1 MDQQPGVACQRR
13 FCVLIA
19 TSLKRQKGEAAEK
32 YVIVITGASSG
43 FGAVTARRL
52 AESGHPAYATMR
64 ETGGRNAEQVEAAR
78 NFAAEKNV
86 DLRTA
91 ELDVSSQES
100 ADRAVQQVLGAAGR
114 LDIIIHNAG
123 HMVFGP
129 AEAFTP
135 EQLAEIYDAN
145 VLSTQRVNRAALP
158 ILRKQGGGL
167 VIWVGS
173 SSTRGGTPPYLAP
186 YFAAKAGMDAIAV
199 SYAGELARWN
209 IETTIIVPGAFT
221 SGTNHFAHSGSPGDK
236 ERLKE
241 YESGPTASLT
251 REIMKGFE
259 LTAAPDA
266 DVLDVAKA
274 IVKVV
279 DRPFGTRPF
288 RVHID
293 PANDGAEIVN
303 GVADRVRAE
312 LLRNIGL
319 ADLLKPAAAVSARTV
334 LTSGGI
340 REALKQ

>member
-19 TSLKRQKGEAAEK
+19 TSLKRQKGEAAVK

-43 FGAVTARRL
+43 FGALTARRL
-52 AESGHPAYATMR
+52 AEAGHTVYATMR
-64 ETGGRNAEQVEAAR
+64 ETGGRNAKQVEAAR
-78 NFAAEKNV
+78 KFAAEKTV

-100 ADRAVQQVLGAAGR
+100 ADRAVQQVLGAAGC

-135 EQLAEIYDAN
+135 EQLAELYDVN

-158 ILRKQGGGL
+158 QLRQQGKGL
-167 VIWVGS
+167 VVWVS
-173 SSTRGGTPPYLAP
+173 STSTRGGTPPYLAP
-186 YFAAKAGMDAIAV
+186 YFAAKAGMDALAV

-209 IETTIIVPGAFT
+209 IETTIVVPGAFT
-221 SGTNHFAHSGSPGDK
+221 SGTNHFAHAGSPEDK
-236 ERLKE
+236 ARLKE

-251 REIMKGFE
+251 KQIMKGFE
-259 LTAAPDA
+259 LTAVPDA

-279 DRPFGTRPF
+279 NMCFGTRPF

-293 PANDGAEIVN
+293 PAQDGAEIVN

-312 LLRNIGL
+312 LLRNMQL
-319 ADLLKPAAAVSARTV
+319 ADLLRPSSTKVPAQKAS
-334 LTSGGI
+334 
-340 REALKQ
+340 

>member
-1 MDQQPGVACQRR
+1 M
-13 FCVLIA
+13 
-19 TSLKRQKGEAAEK
+19 K
-32 YVIVITGASSG
+32 YVILITGASSG
-43 FGAVTARRL
+43 FGASTARRL
-52 AESGHPAYATMR
+52 ADAGHTVYATMR
-64 ETGGRNAEQVEAAR
+64 ETVGRNAKQVEAAR
-78 NFAAEKNV
+78 KFAAENNV
-86 DLRTA
+86 DLRTT

-129 AEAFTP
+129 VEAFTP
-135 EQLAEIYDAN
+135 GQLAELYDVN

-167 VIWVGS
+167 VVWVGS

-221 SGTNHFAHSGSPGDK
+221 SGTNHFAHAGSPEDK
-236 ERLKE
+236 ARLKD
-241 YESGPTASLT
+241 YESGPTASLAN
-251 REIMKGFE
+251 EIMKGFE
-259 LTAAPDA
+259 LTAAADA

-274 IVKVV
+274 IVKIV
-279 DRPFGTRPF
+279 DMPFGTRPF

-293 PANDGAEIVN
+293 PAQDGAEIVN

-312 LLRNIGL
+312 LLRNMQL
-319 ADLLKPAAAVSARTV
+319 ADLLRPSSNKAPAKKAS
-334 LTSGGI
+334 
-340 REALKQ
+340 